1 MDQNMIQF
9 IVGQCGVGGVAA
21 LALWMLNA
29 NAKKQI
35 GDANSRTDVERTDKL
50 LLADQVRIDKKA
62 LEDVLNRNTEAMVL
76 MTEVMRQVCNLL
88 PVKTTRKSAGG

>member
-1 MDQNMIQF
+1 MDPVFLQWL
-9 IVGQCGVGGVAA
+9 VGQTGVAGVAA
-21 LALWMLNA
+21 LALWMLNT
-29 NAKKQI
+29 NSKKQI
-35 GDANSRTDVERTDKL
+35 EDANARTTEERTDKL

-88 PVKTTRKSAGG
+88 PVKTTRRSAGG